1 MNNAKVL
8 IAVDASE
15 ASLRAV
21 IYTGDL
27 LGKFRPDCEVC
38 LLYVESLPEVDM
50 FPNEETW
57 KENCHELRGKMQE
70 FLDKAKQALIER
82 GIVAS
87 AITSKYLVNCQSP
100 FHKDAV
106 SFCSKGLNIAQD
118 ILQVQRDGG
127 FGTIAMGRRH
137 ISKAEEFLFGSVSN
151 KIIHEARDCAV
162 WVVE

>member
-8 IAVDASE
+8 IAVDATE

-38 LLYVESLPEVDM
+38 LLYVENLPEADM
-50 FPNEETW
+50 FASEEEW
-57 KENCHELRGKMQE
+57 KDKCHDLREKMQE
-70 FLDKAKQALIER
+70 FLTRAGQALMDR
-82 GIVAS
+82 GIDQS
-87 AITSKYLVNCQSP
+87 AITNKYVVNCHSP
-100 FHKDAV
+100 FHEDAV
-106 SFCSKGLNIAQD
+106 SYCSRGVNIAED
-118 ILQVQRDGG
+118 ILSVQREGG

>member
-8 IAVDASE
+8 IAADASE

-38 LLYVESLPEVDM
+38 LLYVESLPEADM
-50 FPNEETW
+50 FPDEEKW
-57 KENCHELRGKMQE
+57 KENCHELRNTMQE
-70 FLDKAKQALIER
+70 FLSRAKQALIDR
-82 GIVAS
+82 GISAS
-87 AITSKYLVNCQSP
+87 AIESKYVVNCHSP
-100 FHKDAV
+100 FHEDAV
-106 SFCSKGLNIAQD
+106 SYCSIGLNIAQD
-118 ILQVQRDGG
+118 ILNVQREGG